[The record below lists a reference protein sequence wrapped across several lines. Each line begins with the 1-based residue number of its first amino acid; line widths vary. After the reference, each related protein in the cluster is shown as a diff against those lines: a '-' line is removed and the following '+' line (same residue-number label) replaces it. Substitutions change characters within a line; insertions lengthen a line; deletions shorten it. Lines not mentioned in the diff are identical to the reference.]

1 MAGVSIVGSSAGL
14 GSMEL
19 FRDTNFDF
27 MGNKWPLIGLSLL
40 LTAAG
45 LVSLAVNGGPR
56 YGIDFKGG
64 TLLYVKFAEK
74 PSEEVIRTALAK
86 KIQGEV
92 SVVAVQGTN
101 ELMIQTELSD
111 EKSLQSTRQMIED
124 TLATVY
130 VPTPDRL
137 NFTGAPAQR
146 LYERLNLPLQKA
158 GVFIADDDLRK
169 LVTGV
174 LNFRDK
180 QKGGML
186 ASLDELSAVPG
197 VTPQILNV
205 IKQESFIGKY
215 LVRNTEVVGPRVGN
229 ELRTKALLATL
240 YALGGMLIYVG
251 LRFEFVYGFA
261 AVIAVFHDTVIT
273 IGLFSLF
280 HKEISLTVIAALLT
294 LVGYSMND
302 TIVVFDRIREN
313 LQRGRKGDMTEIVN
327 RSINETLSRT
337 IMTSGLTFLT
347 AVALWLFGGQV
358 LNGFAFA
365 LVVGITVGT
374 YSSIFVASP
383 ILVFWQDFMKKRG
396 DNSRS
401 GGATPVVA
409 TAKKLATK

>member
-1 MAGVSIVGSSAGL
+1 MQI
-14 GSMEL
+14 

-27 MGNKWPLIGLSLL
+27 MGNKWPMIGFSLL

-45 LVSLAVNGGPR
+45 LISLVIEGGPR

-74 PSEEVIRTALAK
+74 PSEESVRSALSK
-86 KIQGEV
+86 KIPGEIL
-92 SVVAVQGTN
+92 VVAVQGTN
-101 ELMIQTELSD
+101 ELMIQTEIRN
-111 EKSLQSTRQMIED
+111 ERELQSTRQSIED
-124 TLATVY
+124 TLASVFGS
-130 VPTPDRL
+130 TPDRL
-137 NFTGAPAQR
+137 NFTGAAAAR
-146 LYERLNLPLQKA
+146 VYERLNLPLQRG
-158 GVFIADDDLRK
+158 GVFINDEDLRK
-169 LVTGV
+169 LVTEM
-174 LNFRDK
+174 LSFRDK

-186 ASLDELSAVPG
+186 GNLDELSKVPG

-205 IKQESFIGKY
+205 IKQESYLGKY
-215 LVRNTEVVGPRVGN
+215 LVRNTEVVGPRVGS

-240 YALGGMLIYVG
+240 YALAGMLIYVG

-261 AVIAVFHDTVIT
+261 AVIAVLHDTIIT
-273 IGLFSLF
+273 VGLFSLF

-337 IMTSGLTFLT
+337 IMTSGLTLLT
-347 AVALWLFGGQV
+347 AISLWLFGGQV

-365 LVVGITVGT
+365 LTVGIIVGT

-383 ILVFWQDFMKKRG
+383 ILVFWQDFMRKRG
-396 DNSRS
+396 DNQKG
-401 GGATPVVA
+401 GGATPSVNA
-409 TAKKLATK
+409 AKKIAAK

>member
-1 MAGVSIVGSSAGL
+1 MHI
-14 GSMEL
+14 

-40 LTAAG
+40 LAAAG
-45 LVSLAVNGGPR
+45 LVSLVIEGGPR

-74 PSEEVIRTALAK
+74 PSEESIRAALGK
-86 KIQGEV
+86 KITGEI
-92 SVVAVQGTN
+92 SVIAVQGTN
-101 ELMIQTELSD
+101 ELMIQTETRN
-111 EKSLQSTRQMIED
+111 ERELQSTRQLIED
-124 TLATVY
+124 TLSSVFGS
-130 VPTPDRL
+130 TPDKL
-137 NFTGAPAQR
+137 NFTGAASAR
-146 LYERLNLPLQKA
+146 VYERLNLPLQKA
-158 GVFIADDDLRK
+158 GVFINDEDLRK
-169 LVTGV
+169 LVTET
-174 LNFRDK
+174 LSFRDK
-180 QKGGML
+180 QKGGII
-186 ASLDELSAVPG
+186 ANFDELSKVPG
-197 VTPQILNV
+197 MTPQILTV
-205 IKQESFIGKY
+205 LKQESYLGKY
-215 LVRNTEVVGPRVGN
+215 LVRNTEVVGPKVGK
-229 ELRTKALLATL
+229 ELRTQAILATL
-240 YALGGMLIYVG
+240 YALAGMLIYVG

-261 AVIAVFHDTVIT
+261 AVIAVFHDTIIT

-365 LVVGITVGT
+365 LVVGILVGT

-396 DNSRS
+396 DSNK
-401 GGATPVVA
+401 GGAAPAVT
-409 TAKKLATK
+409 TAKKLAAK

>member
-1 MAGVSIVGSSAGL
+1 MQI
-14 GSMEL
+14 

-27 MGNKWPLIGLSLL
+27 MGNKWPMIGFSLL

-45 LVSLAVNGGPR
+45 LISLVIEGGPR

-74 PSEEVIRTALAK
+74 PSEESVRSALSK
-86 KIQGEV
+86 KIPGEI

-101 ELMIQTELSD
+101 ELMIQTEIRN
-111 EKSLQSTRQMIED
+111 ERELQSTRQSIED
-124 TLATVY
+124 TLASVFGS
-130 VPTPDRL
+130 TPDRL
-137 NFTGAPAQR
+137 NFTGAAAAR
-146 LYERLNLPLQKA
+146 VYERLNLPLQRG
-158 GVFIADDDLRK
+158 GVFINDEDLRK
-169 LVTGV
+169 LVTEM
-174 LNFRDK
+174 LSFRDK

-186 ASLDELSAVPG
+186 GNLDELSKVPG

-205 IKQESFIGKY
+205 IKQESYLGKY
-215 LVRNTEVVGPRVGN
+215 LVRNTEVVGPRVGS

-240 YALGGMLIYVG
+240 YALAGMLIYVG

-261 AVIAVFHDTVIT
+261 AVIAVLHDTIIT
-273 IGLFSLF
+273 VGLFSLF

-337 IMTSGLTFLT
+337 IMTSGLTLLT
-347 AVALWLFGGQV
+347 AISLWLFGGQV

-365 LVVGITVGT
+365 LTVGIIVGT

-383 ILVFWQDFMKKRG
+383 ILVFWQDFMRKRG
-396 DNSRS
+396 DKQKG
-401 GGATPVVA
+401 GGAAPIVNVTKKIVA
-409 TAKKLATK
+409 K

>member
-1 MAGVSIVGSSAGL
+1 MQI
-14 GSMEL
+14 

-45 LVSLAVNGGPR
+45 LVSLVVQGGPR

-74 PSEEVIRTALAK
+74 PSEDSIRAALGK
-86 KIQGEV
+86 KIPGEI
-92 SVVAVQGTN
+92 SVISVQGTN
-101 ELMIQTELSD
+101 ELMIETEIKN
-111 EKSLQSTRQMIED
+111 ERELQSTRQAIED
-124 TLATVY
+124 TLASTFGAQA
-130 VPTPDRL
+130 DKL
-137 NFTGAPAQR
+137 DFTGAAAAR
-146 LYERLNLPLQKA
+146 VYERLNLPLQKA
-158 GVFIADDDLRK
+158 GVFIGDEDLRK
-169 LVTGV
+169 LVTEV
-174 LNFRDK
+174 LGFRDK
-180 QKGGML
+180 QKGGIL
-186 ASLDELSAVPG
+186 SSFDELGSVPG
-197 VTPQILNV
+197 MTPQILTV
-205 IKQESFIGKY
+205 IKQEGYIGKY
-215 LVRNTEVVGPRVGN
+215 LVRNTEVVGPKVGN
-229 ELRTKALLATL
+229 ELRTQALLATL
-240 YALGGMLIYVG
+240 YALAGMLIYVG

-261 AVIAVFHDTVIT
+261 AVIAVLHDTIIT

-365 LVVGITVGT
+365 LVVGILVGT

-383 ILVFWQDFMKKRG
+383 ILVLWQDFMKKRG
-396 DNSRS
+396 DNPKA
-401 GGATPVVA
+401 GGAPPVVA
-409 TAKKLATK
+409 GSKKLAAK

>member
-1 MAGVSIVGSSAGL
+1 MQI
-14 GSMEL
+14 

-27 MGNKWPLIGLSLL
+27 MGNKWPMIGFSLL

-45 LVSLAVNGGPR
+45 LISLLIEGGPR

-74 PSEEVIRTALAK
+74 PSEESVRSALSK
-86 KIQGEV
+86 KIPGEI

-101 ELMIQTELSD
+101 ELMIQTEIRN
-111 EKSLQSTRQMIED
+111 ERELQSTRQAIED
-124 TLATVY
+124 TLASVFGS
-130 VPTPDRL
+130 TPDRL
-137 NFTGAPAQR
+137 NFTGAAAAR
-146 LYERLNLPLQKA
+146 VYERLNLPLQRG
-158 GVFIADDDLRK
+158 GVFINDEELRK
-169 LVTGV
+169 LVTV
-174 LNFRDK
+174 MLSFRDK
-180 QKGGML
+180 EKGGML
-186 ASLDELSAVPG
+186 ANLDELSKVPG

-205 IKQESFIGKY
+205 IKQESYLGKY
-215 LVRNTEVVGPRVGN
+215 LVRNTEVVGPRVGS

-240 YALGGMLIYVG
+240 YALAGMLIYVG

-261 AVIAVFHDTVIT
+261 AVIAVLHDTIIT
-273 IGLFSLF
+273 VGLFSIF

-337 IMTSGLTFLT
+337 IMTSGLTLLT
-347 AVALWLFGGQV
+347 AISLWLFGGQV

-365 LVVGITVGT
+365 LTVGIIVGT

-383 ILVFWQDFMKKRG
+383 ILVFWQDFMRKRG
-396 DNSRS
+396 DNQKG
-401 GGATPVVA
+401 GGATPTVNA
-409 TAKKLATK
+409 AKKIAAK

>member
-1 MAGVSIVGSSAGL
+1 MGTSRIK
-14 GSMEL
+14 GSMQI

-27 MGNKWPLIGLSLL
+27 MGNKWPMIGFSLL

-45 LVSLAVNGGPR
+45 LISLVIEGGPR

-74 PSEEVIRTALAK
+74 PSEESVRSALSK
-86 KIQGEV
+86 KIPGEI

-101 ELMIQTELSD
+101 ELMIQTEIRN
-111 EKSLQSTRQMIED
+111 ERELQSTRQSIED
-124 TLATVY
+124 TLASVFGS
-130 VPTPDRL
+130 TPDRL
-137 NFTGAPAQR
+137 NFTGAAAAR
-146 LYERLNLPLQKA
+146 VYERLNLPLQRG
-158 GVFIADDDLRK
+158 GVFINDEDLRK
-169 LVTGV
+169 LVTEM
-174 LNFRDK
+174 LSFRDK

-186 ASLDELSAVPG
+186 GNLDELSKVPG
-197 VTPQILNV
+197 VTPQILTV
-205 IKQESFIGKY
+205 IKQESDLGKY
-215 LVRNTEVVGPRVGN
+215 LVRNTEVVGPRVGS

-240 YALGGMLIYVG
+240 YALAGMLIYVG

-261 AVIAVFHDTVIT
+261 AVIAVLHDTIIT
-273 IGLFSLF
+273 VGLFSLF

-337 IMTSGLTFLT
+337 IMTSGLTLLT
-347 AVALWLFGGQV
+347 AISLWLFGGQV

-365 LVVGITVGT
+365 LTVGIIVGT

-383 ILVFWQDFMKKRG
+383 ILVFWQDFMRKRG
-396 DNSRS
+396 DKQKG
-401 GGATPVVA
+401 GGAAPIVNVTKKIVA
-409 TAKKLATK
+409 K

>member
-1 MAGVSIVGSSAGL
+1 MQI
-14 GSMEL
+14 

-27 MGNKWPLIGLSLL
+27 MGNKWPMIGFSLL

-45 LVSLAVNGGPR
+45 LISLVIEGGPR

-74 PSEEVIRTALAK
+74 PSEESVRSALSK
-86 KIQGEV
+86 KIPGEI

-101 ELMIQTELSD
+101 ELMIQTEIRN
-111 EKSLQSTRQMIED
+111 ERELQSTRQSIED
-124 TLATVY
+124 TLASVFGS
-130 VPTPDRL
+130 TPDRL
-137 NFTGAPAQR
+137 NFTGAAAAR
-146 LYERLNLPLQKA
+146 VYERLNLPLQRG
-158 GVFIADDDLRK
+158 GVFINDEDLRK
-169 LVTGV
+169 LVTEM
-174 LNFRDK
+174 LSFRDK

-186 ASLDELSAVPG
+186 GNLDELSKVPG

-205 IKQESFIGKY
+205 IKQESYLGKY
-215 LVRNTEVVGPRVGN
+215 LVRNTEVVGPRVGS

-240 YALGGMLIYVG
+240 YALAGMLIYVG

-261 AVIAVFHDTVIT
+261 AVIAVLHDTIIT
-273 IGLFSLF
+273 VGLFSLF

-337 IMTSGLTFLT
+337 IMTSGLTLLT
-347 AVALWLFGGQV
+347 AISLWLFGGQV

-365 LVVGITVGT
+365 LTVGIIVGT

-383 ILVFWQDFMKKRG
+383 ILVFWQDFMRKRG
-396 DNSRS
+396 DNQKG
-401 GGATPVVA
+401 GGATPSVNA
-409 TAKKLATK
+409 AKKIAAK

>member
-1 MAGVSIVGSSAGL
+1 MQI
-14 GSMEL
+14 

-40 LTAAG
+40 LTVAG
-45 LVSLAVNGGPR
+45 LVSLVIEGGPR

-64 TLLYVKFAEK
+64 TLLYVKFSEK
-74 PSEEVIRTALAK
+74 PSEESVRSALSK
-86 KIQGEV
+86 KIPGEI

-101 ELMIQTELSD
+101 ELMIQTEIRN
-111 EKSLQSTRQMIED
+111 ERELQSTRQAIED
-124 TLATVY
+124 TLASVFGS
-130 VPTPDRL
+130 TPDKL
-137 NFTGAPAQR
+137 NFTGAAAAR
-146 LYERLNLPLQKA
+146 VYERLNLPFQRG

-169 LVTGV
+169 LVTEM
-174 LNFRDK
+174 LSFRDK

-186 ASLDELSAVPG
+186 GNLDELGKVPG
-197 VTPQILNV
+197 VTPQILTV
-205 IKQESFIGKY
+205 IKQESYLGKY
-215 LVRNTEVVGPRVGN
+215 LVRNTEVVGPRVGS

-240 YALGGMLIYVG
+240 YALAGMLIYVG

-261 AVIAVFHDTVIT
+261 AVIAVFHDTIIT

-337 IMTSGLTFLT
+337 IMTSGLTLLT
-347 AVALWLFGGQV
+347 AISLWLFGGQV

-365 LVVGITVGT
+365 LTVGILVGT

-396 DNSRS
+396 DNQKS
-401 GGATPVVA
+401 GGAPTVGNA
-409 TAKKLATK
+409 AKKIAAK

>member
-1 MAGVSIVGSSAGL
+1 MQI
-14 GSMEL
+14 

-27 MGNKWPLIGLSLL
+27 MGNKWPMIGFSLL

-45 LVSLAVNGGPR
+45 LISLVIEGGPR

-74 PSEEVIRTALAK
+74 PSEESVRSALSK
-86 KIQGEV
+86 KIPGEI

-101 ELMIQTELSD
+101 ELMIQTEIRN
-111 EKSLQSTRQMIED
+111 ERELQSTRQAIED
-124 TLATVY
+124 TLASVFGS
-130 VPTPDRL
+130 TPDRL
-137 NFTGAPAQR
+137 NFTGAAAAR
-146 LYERLNLPLQKA
+146 VYERLNLPLQRG
-158 GVFIADDDLRK
+158 GVFINDEDLRK
-169 LVTGV
+169 LVTEM
-174 LNFRDK
+174 LSFRDK

-186 ASLDELSAVPG
+186 GNLDELSKVPG

-205 IKQESFIGKY
+205 IKQESYLGKY
-215 LVRNTEVVGPRVGN
+215 LVRNTEVVGPRVGS

-240 YALGGMLIYVG
+240 YALAGMLIYVG

-261 AVIAVFHDTVIT
+261 AVIAVLHDTIIT
-273 IGLFSLF
+273 VGLFSLF

-337 IMTSGLTFLT
+337 IMTSGLTLLT
-347 AVALWLFGGQV
+347 AISLWLFGGQV

-365 LVVGITVGT
+365 LTVGIIVGT

-383 ILVFWQDFMKKRG
+383 ILVFWQDFMRKRG
-396 DNSRS
+396 DNQKG
-401 GGATPVVA
+401 GGATPSVNA
-409 TAKKLATK
+409 AKKIAAK

>member
-1 MAGVSIVGSSAGL
+1 
-14 GSMEL
+14 MEF
-19 FRDTNFDF
+19 FRDTHFDF

-74 PSEEVIRTALAK
+74 PSEETIRTALAK
-86 KIQGEV
+86 NIQGEV

-101 ELMIQTELSD
+101 ELMIQTEIKG
-111 EKSLQSTRQMIED
+111 ERELQSTRQAIED

-130 VPTPDRL
+130 AASPEKL

-146 LYERLNLPLQKA
+146 LYDRINSPLQKG

-169 LVTGV
+169 LIAET
-174 LNFRDK
+174 LKFRDK
-180 QKGGML
+180 QKGGMIGTF
-186 ASLDELSAVPG
+186 DELSAVPG
-197 VTPQILNV
+197 MTPQILNV
-205 IKQESFIGKY
+205 IKQESYLGKY

-261 AVIAVFHDTVIT
+261 AVIAVFHDTIIT

-280 HKEISLTVIAALLT
+280 HKEISLTVVAALLT

-313 LQRGRKGDMTEIVN
+313 LQRGRKGDMTDIVN
-327 RSINETLSRT
+327 RSVNETLSRT

-396 DNSRS
+396 DNSRA
-401 GGATPVVA
+401 GGATPVVP

>member
-1 MAGVSIVGSSAGL
+1 MQI
-14 GSMEL
+14 

-27 MGNKWPLIGLSLL
+27 MGNKMPLIGLSLL
-40 LTAAG
+40 LTLAG
-45 LVSLAVNGGPR
+45 IVSLIIEGGPR

-74 PSEEVIRTALAK
+74 PSEESVRSALAK
-86 KIQGEV
+86 KVAGEI
-92 SVVAVQGTN
+92 SVVSVQGTN
-101 ELMIQTELSD
+101 ELMIQTEMRN
-111 EKSLQSTRQMIED
+111 ERELQSTRQAIED
-124 TLATVY
+124 TLASVFGS
-130 VPTPDRL
+130 TPDKL
-137 NFTGAPAQR
+137 DFTGAGAAR
-146 LYERLNLPLQKA
+146 VYERLNLPLQKG
-158 GVFIADDDLRK
+158 GVFISDEDLRK
-169 LVTGV
+169 LVTAM
-174 LNFRDK
+174 LSFRDK
-180 QKGGML
+180 QKGGIL
-186 ASLDELSAVPG
+186 SSLDELSAVPG
-197 VTPQILNV
+197 VTPQILTV
-205 IKQESFIGKY
+205 IKQESYIGKF
-215 LVRNTEVVGPRVGN
+215 LVRNTEVVGPRVGK
-229 ELRTKALLATL
+229 ELRTQALLATL
-240 YALGGMLIYVG
+240 YAMAGMLIYVG

-261 AVIAVFHDTVIT
+261 AVIAVLHDTIIT

-365 LVVGITVGT
+365 LVVGILVGT

-396 DNSRS
+396 GDSQKGS
-401 GGATPVVA
+401 GAAQAVT
-409 TAKKLATK
+409 TAKKLAAK

>member
-1 MAGVSIVGSSAGL
+1 VSKPLGCQPDL
-14 GSMEL
+14 GSMHI

-45 LVSLAVNGGPR
+45 LVSLVIEGGPR

-74 PSEEVIRTALAK
+74 PSEESIRAALGK
-86 KIQGEV
+86 KITGEI
-92 SVVAVQGTN
+92 SVIAVQGTN
-101 ELMIQTELSD
+101 ELMIQTETRN
-111 EKSLQSTRQMIED
+111 ERELQSTRQLIED
-124 TLATVY
+124 TLSSVFGS
-130 VPTPDRL
+130 TPDKL
-137 NFTGAPAQR
+137 NFTGAASAR
-146 LYERLNLPLQKA
+146 VYERLNLPLQKA
-158 GVFIADDDLRK
+158 GVFINDEDLRK
-169 LVTGV
+169 LVTET
-174 LNFRDK
+174 LSFRDK
-180 QKGGML
+180 QKGGII
-186 ASLDELSAVPG
+186 ANFDELSKVPG
-197 VTPQILNV
+197 MTPQILTV
-205 IKQESFIGKY
+205 LKQESYLGKY
-215 LVRNTEVVGPRVGN
+215 LVRNTEVVGPKVGK
-229 ELRTKALLATL
+229 ELRTQAILATL
-240 YALGGMLIYVG
+240 YALAGMLIYVG

-261 AVIAVFHDTVIT
+261 AVIAVFHDTIIT

-365 LVVGITVGT
+365 LVVGILVGT

-396 DNSRS
+396 DSNK
-401 GGATPVVA
+401 GGAAPAVT
-409 TAKKLATK
+409 TAKKLAAK

>member
-1 MAGVSIVGSSAGL
+1 MQI
-14 GSMEL
+14 

-27 MGNKWPLIGLSLL
+27 MGNKWPMIGFSLL

-45 LVSLAVNGGPR
+45 LISLLIEGGPR

-74 PSEEVIRTALAK
+74 PSEESVRSALSK
-86 KIQGEV
+86 KIPGEI

-101 ELMIQTELSD
+101 ELMIQTEIRN
-111 EKSLQSTRQMIED
+111 ERELQSTRQAIED
-124 TLATVY
+124 TLASVFGS
-130 VPTPDRL
+130 TPDKL
-137 NFTGAPAQR
+137 NFTGAAAAR
-146 LYERLNLPLQKA
+146 VYERLNLPLQRG
-158 GVFIADDDLRK
+158 GVFINDEGLRK
-169 LVTGV
+169 LVTEM
-174 LNFRDK
+174 LSFRDK
-180 QKGGML
+180 EKGGML
-186 ASLDELSAVPG
+186 ANLEELSKVPG

-205 IKQESFIGKY
+205 IKQESYLGKY
-215 LVRNTEVVGPRVGN
+215 LVRNTEVVGPRVGS

-240 YALGGMLIYVG
+240 YALAGMLIYVG

-261 AVIAVFHDTVIT
+261 AVIAVLHDTIIT
-273 IGLFSLF
+273 VGLFSIF

-337 IMTSGLTFLT
+337 IMTSGLTLLT
-347 AVALWLFGGQV
+347 AISLWLFGGQV

-365 LVVGITVGT
+365 LTVGIIVGT

-383 ILVFWQDFMKKRG
+383 ILVFWQDFMRKRG
-396 DNSRS
+396 DNQK
-401 GGATPVVA
+401 GGGTTPTVNA
-409 TAKKLATK
+409 AKKIAAK